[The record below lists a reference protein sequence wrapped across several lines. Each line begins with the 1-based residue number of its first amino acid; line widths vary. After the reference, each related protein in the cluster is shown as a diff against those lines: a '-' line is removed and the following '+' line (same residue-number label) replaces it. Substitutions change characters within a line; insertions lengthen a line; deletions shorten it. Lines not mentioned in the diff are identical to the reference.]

1 MSNVLQ
7 LKKDKVI
14 GTEGTP
20 KVDLWL
26 FSAFSDFVRADFPTV
41 NVDCFAAKRL
51 VKDLTTHGFSPAHAE
66 AFVKNLDK
74 VFLDISRTALM
85 VGEAYGVGI
94 LGLTHGYTGSD
105 SGEMLVLVPVFEEGL
120 TIPVTHAF
128 FYGPLGVS
136 PLSELE
142 IKEFVKCVHN
152 TGVEK
157 EPRVVTKDET
167 KLRQEA
173 LDNLDA
179 YFMNRVKEGGKYYQV
194 RHAPTDTT
202 QRQKV
207 TSYLLYD
214 HFGFVG
220 MDVLTYREEIAD
232 LYNR

>member
-1 MSNVLQ
+1 MSNVVQ
-7 LKKDKVI
+7 FKNSNII

-26 FSAFSDFVRADFPTV
+26 FSAFSDYVRSDFPTV
-41 NVDCFAAKRL
+41 NVDCFQAKL
-51 VKDLTTHGFSPAHAE
+51 FVKDLIAHGFSPTHADI
-66 AFVKNLDK
+66 FVKNLDK
-74 VFLDISRTALM
+74 VFLDITRTALM

-94 LGLTHGYTGSD
+94 LGLTHGFTGSD

-120 TIPVTHAF
+120 TIPITHAL

-142 IKEFVKCVHN
+142 IKEFVKRVHN
-152 TGVEK
+152 TSAEE

-167 KLRQEA
+167 KLRQAA
-173 LDNLDA
+173 LDNLEN

-194 RHAPTDTT
+194 RHAPTDKT

-207 TSYLLYD
+207 TSYLLYEGY
-214 HFGFVG
+214 GFVG
-220 MDVLTYREEIAD
+220 FDVLSYHEDLAD
-232 LYNR
+232 LFNR